1 MRSKFFSLV
10 LAPVLLAAVAFTSNS
25 AKAETRLNVPFSF
38 VAAGRICPAGV
49 YTVTSDI
56 TDGSGFVTLANYE
69 SRQNFAWIL
78 GVGAVDPTGNTITL
92 RFDTVG
98 SYHTLRS
105 IQYGLMVTSRLDGKS
120 AGGKHALPVTEIGQ

>member
-1 MRSKFFSLV
+1 MRSRIFSLV
-10 LAPVLLAAVAFTSNS
+10 LAPVLLAAVALASNS
-25 AKAETRLNVPFSF
+25 AKAQARLNVPFSF
-38 VAAGRICPAGV
+38 IAGGRICPVGV
-49 YTVTSDI
+49 YVVRSDAR
-56 TDGSGFVTLANYE
+56 GSFVTLANYE

-92 RFDTVG
+92 RFDTTG

-120 AGGKHALPVTEIGQ
+120 AGGKHALPATEIGQ